1 MIDWAA
7 FVLVF
12 AASLVSSCVV
22 VAFYSLGTRLLAAAG
37 RALFVEPVEFTDA
50 ITVITPEKAAKLQ
63 RKAEKAQRKNLLT
76 AGQKR
81 LALTGAYA
89 CFTVCAL
96 AVIYGLYLII
106 PYFHH

>member
-1 MIDWAA
+1 MIDWAS

-12 AASLVSSCVV
+12 AAALVSSCVV
-22 VAFYSLGTRLLAAAG
+22 VASYSLGTRLLAAAG

-50 ITVITPEKAAKLQ
+50 ITVLTPERAAKLQ
-63 RKAEKAQRKNLLT
+63 RKAEKAQRKNPLT
-76 AGQKR
+76 PGQKR